1 MDTTSIDRLL
11 GRVPPRKTDL
21 LLLFYRAHNQ
31 TWVIAWNA
39 GDNLGALQAAVDWST
54 NPQLDFDL
62 ADAVRVNEKI
72 TLATCE
78 GKGDIDAEHRR
89 AEGQ

>member
-1 MDTTSIDRLL
+1 MDQLSVNRLL
-11 GRVPPRKTDL
+11 GRVPRKPVDL
-21 LLLFYRAHNQ
+21 LLLFYRAHGQN
-31 TWVIAWNA
+31 WIIAWNQ
-39 GDNLGALQAAVDWST
+39 GDNLGALQAAVDWSV

-78 GKGDIDAEHRR
+78 GK
-89 AEGQ
+89 